1 MNAGVILI
9 LLAFVFALFAA
20 IRLPS
25 PPRLDWG
32 WLAITLWLASL
43 LVGQVRI
50 W

>member
-9 LLAFVFALFAA
+9 LLAFVFALLAA

-43 LVGQVRI
+43 LVGQVKI